1 MKVKSFLFVVLHLC
15 LLSAVSFSL
24 ISCKDES
31 AEIGHPAPEIAVF
44 DLQGNTVNLTQYKG
58 KTILLNFWS
67 ENCGI
72 CIAELKQFEQL
83 IKQYPAHN
91 LHILAINIDGE
102 KAKTQ
107 DVVNQR
113 EIMLPVVK
121 DQLKITA
128 ERYKLI
134 GTPSSFVIDPE
145 GKILYKFE
153 SLIPDDF
160 LHLLF
165 QGKIKGQ

>member
-1 MKVKSFLFVVLHLC
+1 MKIKSFLTVLLHFC

-31 AEIGHPAPEIAVF
+31 AEIGQPAPEIAAF
-44 DLQGNTVNLTQYKG
+44 DLQGNTVSLAQYKG
-58 KTILLNFWS
+58 KTTILNFWS
-67 ENCGI
+67 ETCGM

-83 IKQYPAHN
+83 MKQYPTHN
-91 LHILAINIDGE
+91 LHIIAINIDGE
-102 KAKTQ
+102 QAKTQ
-107 DVVNQR
+107 DVVNKR
-113 EIMLPVVK
+113 EITLPIVK

-165 QGKIKGQ
+165 QGQIKGQ